1 MCAGAHML
9 MCLCGGQNATFKKLH
24 VPICVCM
31 CMMLHVW
38 RSKNNLSI
46 NPFPPLYGSQGWSSM
61 SSWLW
66 VSCCWPTEG
75 SSQELELLSSR
86 CVWGALLPAE
96 PAPVFL
102 EVESPWT
109 LTIWPASSKHSPL
122 STGITGA
129 CLLYCLWFKTIFK
142 LKYLDK
148 ILSLPQVPPDPLP
161 PPYHPTVSCL
171 SNKTKQ

>member
-61 SSWLW
+61 SWLW

-75 SSQELELLSSR
+75 SFPQGVCEEHLHPQSQ
-86 CVWGALLPAE
+86 
-96 PAPVFL
+96 
-102 EVESPWT
+102 
-109 LTIWPASSKHSPL
+109 PL
-122 STGITGA
+122 
-129 CLLYCLWFKTIFK
+129 YF
-142 LKYLDK
+142 
-148 ILSLPQVPPDPLP
+148 
-161 PPYHPTVSCL
+161 
-171 SNKTKQ
+171 